1 MIMMNEPLSSIMA
14 TELVTLHAD
23 DTLDKVRHV
32 FIKNRIHHIPIVND
46 DFELVGIISTYDL
59 FKIDTDP
66 HELGAIRVGDVMTTG
81 IATLEPE
88 DKVGA
93 AAEVFLEHLFHA
105 VPIVKDR
112 KLLGIVTSHDILRY
126 QFRKEYPNDPVA
138 RI

>member
-23 DTLDKVRHV
+23 DTLDNVRQV
-32 FIKNRIHHIPIVND
+32 FVKNRIHHIPIVND
-46 DFELVGIISTYDL
+46 EFELVGIISTYDL
-59 FKIDTDP
+59 FKIDKDR
-66 HELGAIRVGDVMTTG
+66 EEFGEIRVGDVMTTG

-105 VPIVKDR
+105 VPIVKDK

-126 QFRKEYPNDPVA
+126 EFRKEYPNDPVA